1 MNVSFGTFGFS
12 KCGSNRHENVK
23 YDTDNEVNG
32 ARTCLRNSSTMRW
45 GGRAYMI
52 MKLLYDFPHNKNKVL
67 HYTVQ

>member
-45 GGRAYMI
+45 GGGGAYN
-52 MKLLYDFPHNKNKVL
+52 PHNKNEVL
-67 HYTVQ
+67 HSTVQ

>member
-23 YDTDNEVNG
+23 YDTDDEVNG

-45 GGRAYMI
+45 GGGGG
-52 MKLLYDFPHNKNKVL
+52 V
-67 HYTVQ
+67 